1 MSCIRIQKNLLKSPR
16 PSADRQNMNN
26 KPTRRRGRTD
36 DQALD
41 AILADIT
48 ALPDPPDDDLK
59 DDLDA
64 GRDYG

>member
-1 MSCIRIQKNLLKSPR
+1 
-16 PSADRQNMNN
+16 MNN